1 LDLAGRV
8 GPTGEVVGVDIAPTM
23 LARAN
28 QRAKEVGATNVE
40 FVEAD
45 VQVQELGE
53 PSTFDVAFSRFGVM
67 FFSDPVAAFRNV
79 HRALKPGGV
88 LGFACWQDI
97 VANEWLSVP
106 GQAIMSVTGQ
116 VPPMPSPE
124 EPGPFSLADPLRVEG
139 LLRAAGFDDIE
150 VLPHSQPVVLNEAGI
165 ENAAQFSIRGAE
177 RVALRDADDDTRQR
191 ALAAVR
197 EAFRSRLIN
206 GEVRLP
212 GGVLLA
218 KARA

>member
-1 LDLAGRV
+1 MSSTRGGVGDWREPLAPTWVELDDHHEAILAPFGLLAMARLGLAAGQRVLDIGCGSGTTTLDLAGRV

-28 QRAKEVGATNVE
+28 QRGKEAGATNVE

-79 HRALKPGGV
+79 RRALKPGGV

-124 EPGPFSLADPLRVEG
+124 EPGPLQLR
-139 LLRAAGFDDIE
+139 R
-150 VLPHSQPVVLNEAGI
+150 
-165 ENAAQFSIRGAE
+165 
-177 RVALRDADDDTRQR
+177 
-191 ALAAVR
+191 
-197 EAFRSRLIN
+197 
-206 GEVRLP
+206 P
-212 GGVLLA
+212 GRPGRRTL
-218 KARA
+218 